1 MDTPS
6 PLRTST
12 TPRAFVIV
20 CSAVAILALGACAT
34 KEFAELPALDPGKLR
49 AMSCEEL
56 DAEFVALQ
64 QHEEGVDEEAT
75 TGQAKQI
82 FWGGLWSVMA
92 DEKLEHIARQ
102 KIRDRERLLYEAKL
116 KKGCP

>member
-1 MDTPS
+1 MKHKNGNAMGKCAGWIIMAAT
-6 PLRTST
+6 
-12 TPRAFVIV
+12 
-20 CSAVAILALGACAT
+20 VAGSGCAT
-34 KEFAELPALDPGKLR
+34 KNFEEIHQIDVNQIQ
-49 AMSCEEL
+49 AMSCQEIEQ
-56 DAEFVALQ
+56 EFLVLKR
-64 QHEEGVDEEAT
+64 HEGGVDEEAT

-116 KKGCP
+116 KKGCQ